1 MTSCAIRAY
10 AAYAYFVPPR
20 ITPLWT
26 LRVAAAL
33 LTLTVTAG
41 CEVPAETG
49 SGSGSTGDSSTGG
62 GSTGGG
68 SASNSDPA
76 DAKARLG
83 KLKVAKAGSMSG
95 YSRAKF
101 PHWDSA
107 GSNCDVRDTVLKRDG
122 TKVKV
127 SGCNVIAGT
136 WTSVYDGDKI
146 TDPGKVDIDHMVPL
160 ANAWRSG
167 AAAWTTDQREKFAND
182 LELPQLIAVSAS
194 SNRSKGD
201 QDPSTWKP
209 ERTDSWCQYAQDWI
223 VVKSQW
229 KLTVTTK
236 EKSALTDMLETC

>member
-1 MTSCAIRAY
+1 M
-10 AAYAYFVPPR
+10 PPR

-33 LTLTVTAG
+33 LTVTVAAG
-41 CEVPAETG
+41 CELPAENG
-49 SGSGSTGDSSTGG
+49 SGSGSDPTGG
-62 GSTGGG
+62 TTTT
-68 SASNSDPA
+68 SDPA
-76 DAKARLG
+76 AARKKLDA
-83 KLKVAKAGSMSG
+83 LKVVTKTGSMRG

-101 PHWDSA
+101 PHWNST

-127 SGCNVIAGT
+127 SGCNVVAGT
-136 WTSVYDGDKI
+136 WISVYDGDKI
-146 TDPGKVDIDHMVPL
+146 TDPAKVDIDHVVPL

-182 LELPQLIAVSAS
+182 LDDPQLVAVSAA

-209 ERTDSWCQYAQDWI
+209 EQTGSWCQYAQDWI
-223 VVKSQW
+223 VVKSRW

-236 EKSALTDMLETC
+236 EKVELKKMLEKCR